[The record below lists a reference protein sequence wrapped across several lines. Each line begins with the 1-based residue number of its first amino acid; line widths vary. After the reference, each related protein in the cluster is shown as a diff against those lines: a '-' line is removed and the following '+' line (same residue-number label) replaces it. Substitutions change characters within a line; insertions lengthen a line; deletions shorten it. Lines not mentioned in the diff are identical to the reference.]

1 MECFENIIF
10 TPAWRTDFLYKE
22 KASYN
27 SKKQQ
32 QQQQQKTSKQ
42 KKQIRQRIVIFLP
55 KNEVLYSRYVLNTA
69 PDRVFKEP

>member
-1 MECFENIIF
+1 MQCFENIIF
-10 TPAWRTDFLYKE
+10 TPAWKTDFLYKE

-27 SKKQQ
+27 SKKNNNN
-32 QQQQQKTSKQ
+32 KN
-42 KKQIRQRIVIFLP
+42 KKQANKKNWQWQRIVIFLP